1 MSTSPEGLPWDV
13 YFDRMRAERAAAE
26 ATEEEVDMTPVILRS
41 GRVLSDRALQHLKG
55 APGALVKRLRSQGWD
70 VRVGWAR
77 CFMPAVLYAANSKEG
92 GASEYNKG
100 DVRYPAHR
108 LETFIVSGRK
118 LAEANS
124 MAIEATWTRK
134 EGLTFSFQGAR
145 TRDPIL
151 GEEWRP
157 RAASPRPQL
166 DWEKAEGVTPPM
178 GLSQWLAI
186 VAPTAAE
193 LKKRQQAQQQMKEA
207 A

>member
-1 MSTSPEGLPWDV
+1 MSEDWV
-13 YFDRMRAERAAAE
+13 AYFRRYDAERAAANAPE
-26 ATEEEVDMTPVILRS
+26 AETDATPVILRT
-41 GRVLSDRALQHLKG
+41 GRVLSEQALQHLKG
-55 APGALVKRLRSQGWD
+55 APAALVKRLRARGWE

-77 CFMPAVLYAANSKEG
+77 CFIPAVLYASNSKEG

-118 LAEANS
+118 LADENS
-124 MAIEATWTRK
+124 MAVEATWTRK
-134 EGLTFSFQGAR
+134 EGLTFAFQGAR

-151 GEEWRP
+151 GAEWRP
-157 RAASPRPQL
+157 RASSPRPQL
-166 DWEKAEGVTPPM
+166 DWEKEEGVSPPM
-178 GLSQWLAI
+178 GLNQWLAI

-193 LKKRQQAQQQMKEA
+193 VKKRQQAQQQLKEA